1 MGKIDDRKKRE
12 LINSYA
18 FRLKAMGVKFNYKKF
33 KEVFNN
39 IPNNEI
45 SDKLSSLMNNK
56 NFTIDYLNKLGI
68 NTSNKVN
75 GNDLTEKVKKQLNLS
90 DITEFSNN
98 GKGYFKF
105 KSSDGQIYIVRN
117 LGDDS
122 KELFTNILNN
132 SNINFSDGKKNASEI
147 FKRLNEKKFI
157 EVQTS
162 KADEIKDKEK
172 NASESAIIKKL
183 EEKFPNKEIIASLE
197 EDIYIV
203 KGNTT
208 EEDILLST
216 NFENG
221 KYIVKPIKQKT
232 YGAKIENNDKKE
244 ETNNTEIPNDVL
256 EEIENDI
263 DVQKIIDEGLN
274 NNLDDEII
282 EKVAENKLRENNPKF
297 TNINIRVAISIMIA
311 RARQARQENSQ
322 RTQNMGGRQYV
333 LRNNNTNMYNENNI

>member
-1 MGKIDDRKKRE
+1 MGKIDDRKKKE

-45 SDKLSSLMNNK
+45 NEKLSSLMNDK

-75 GNDLTEKVKKQLNLS
+75 SNDLTEKVKKQLNLS

-98 GKGYFKF
+98 GKDYFKF

-132 SNINFSDGKKNASEI
+132 SNINFNDGKKNASEI

-157 EVQTS
+157 EVETS
-162 KADEIKDKEK
+162 KSNEIKDKEK
-172 NASESAIIKKL
+172 KTSENAIIKKL
-183 EEKFPNKEIIASLE
+183 EEKFPNKEIIVSLE
-197 EDIYIV
+197 DNIYIV

-208 EEDILLST
+208 EEDILLSA

-221 KYIVKPIKQKT
+221 KYVMKQIKQKS
-232 YGAKIENNDKKE
+232 YGVKIENNDKKE
-244 ETNNTEIPNDVL
+244 ETNNTDIPNDIL
-256 EEIENDI
+256 KEIENDI
-263 DVQKIIDEGLN
+263 DIQNIIEEGLD
-274 NNLDDEII
+274 NNLNEETIQ
-282 EKVAENKLRENNPKF
+282 KVAENKLKEKDSKF
-297 TNINIRVAISIMIA
+297 TNINIKVAISMMIA
-311 RARQARQENSQ
+311 KIKQKNKKIVKELKVWVED
-322 RTQNMGGRQYV
+322 NMF
-333 LRNNNTNMYNENNI
+333 